1 MSVASISRHLTAA
14 GLVTPTPA
22 KRPKSSYIR
31 FAAEQPNQRWQAD
44 FTHWWIAGRVHT
56 EILTWLDD
64 HSRYALSVTA
74 HHRVTGTPSS
84 GSRRRPRENHP
95 HRDSHCRGQATNGRG
110 LERINLPSTSRIQLL
125 RKGISAQVD
134 AAITLVDQ
142 LHALN
147 ALNADDAAL
156 LRLIARWAPY
166 GVPPEEDVYVTCG
179 LNGQQARR
187 RVVDILTRCPR
198 RSAACQLAVTLTRL
212 LGTPNTTPALDDWRR
227 RLDTATTTSRSTFV
241 DPHS

>member
-1 MSVASISRHLTAA
+1 MRITSIVGITAS
-14 GLVTPTPA
+14 TPRKPSAPRLALPRPGHQRSGPRTHQPA
-22 KRPKSSYIR
+22 
-31 FAAEQPNQRWQAD
+31 
-44 FTHWWIAGRVHT
+44 VHIT
-56 EILTWLDD
+56 
-64 HSRYALSVTA
+64 
-74 HHRVTGTPSS
+74 
-84 GSRRRPRENHP
+84 
-95 HRDSHCRGQATNGRG
+95 DSTLA
-110 LERINLPSTSRIQLL
+110 
-125 RKGISAQVD
+125 KGISAQVD

-147 ALNADDAAL
+147 ALNADDTAL

-198 RSAACQLAVTLTRL
+198 RSAACQLAVTLTRM

-227 RLDTATTTSRSTFV
+227 RLDTATTTSRSTFL